1 MLVPHAG
8 AYGKRHR
15 CSVGAYYLTGCGAEC
30 GAGYRL
36 FRWRKKLPA
45 AGGGW
50 RVYLRWPHLAPLR
63 ASGGAWPR
71 VGGLG
76 RGTCYLKRR
85 YAVRVV
91 LRVFVRDSR
100 WVGETCRCAE

>member
-36 FRWRKKLPA
+36 FRREEETAGRGWGMACVSPVAPPGSA
-45 AGGGW
+45 AGEWGG
-50 RVYLRWPHLAPLR
+50 LA
-63 ASGGAWPR
+63 ACGGAWPR
-71 VGGLG
+71 YLLPQAPLRGACRFVGICAGFALG
-76 RGTCYLKRR
+76 R
-85 YAVRVV
+85 
-91 LRVFVRDSR
+91 
-100 WVGETCRCAE
+100 